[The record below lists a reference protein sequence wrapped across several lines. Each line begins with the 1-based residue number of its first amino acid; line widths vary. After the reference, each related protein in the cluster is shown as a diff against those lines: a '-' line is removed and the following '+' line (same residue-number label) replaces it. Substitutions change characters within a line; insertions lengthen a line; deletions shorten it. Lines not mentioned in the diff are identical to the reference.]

1 MEEKHTQLKHRLIF
15 GGTMALF
22 LTMSLLVYGPLSLYI
37 KNEDR
42 MWFSFYSLLLPV
54 ILIAVAAL
62 IVFTLALSLPKGA
75 LHKMLCCLVF
85 GIALGFYV
93 QSAFFNISYG
103 SGVLDGS
110 EIVWKD
116 YTTYG
121 ALDSA
126 MWAACLALPFAFYMV
141 FKKQWR
147 HILMFTAVFFMLLQ
161 AEGLTFVIYQNQ
173 NTLDKMS
180 HEVTKEGIYELSQ
193 NHNTLVF
200 VVGSMDY
207 EYWAKYKQN
216 HPEITQELV
225 GFTDYNNTLASGAG
239 SMISFPAMITGDVYK
254 KDIKYSSFIDEMW
267 EDDNVF
273 TLYDQNDVDA
283 RIFCDEMYFSN
294 DASGMV
300 KNITSTVTDSDAYAN
315 ISSTMYKFTLYNC
328 MPHYLKKWFWM
339 NGSEFS
345 TYSGNS
351 TYDPSNDGQFFSEYE
366 KNLGYS
372 YTDEYDQAVRIY
384 YLQGAQAP
392 YRLTAD
398 GERSSSSTSL
408 DEVIE
413 GSLSSIFDMIGD
425 LKEDGMYVNT
435 EIIITGD
442 NGEKNLCQHPM
453 LLYKPRS
460 ANREYTESEASV
472 SLFDLPSTLASSVSG
487 RYHGYGSGKTFKDV
501 ENLSDERI
509 RYFYLN
515 AGSNADSRVE
525 QYKSST
531 KASDYLHMTLQNNY
545 YVNGGVVE
553 KYHLGEELMFTTDE
567 TAAIYCTEGFGHT
580 NGYRTMIRG
589 PHGQMVIPIESVPQK
604 NDDLHVFFNVLSVS
618 YETECIIYANDEEV
632 YDRKLTPSMT
642 ETGLNF
648 LVPESA
654 IGPDGTLTLDFY
666 FPEVSDEEMNL
677 EANSRTILMS
687 FTSFKIYTQ

>member
-1 MEEKHTQLKHRLIF
+1 MEDKHYQFKHRLIF

-22 LTMSLLVYGPLSLYI
+22 MVMSLLVYGPLSLYI
-37 KNEDR
+37 KSEDM
-42 MWFSFYSLLLPV
+42 MWFSFYSLLVPV
-54 ILIAVAAL
+54 VLVAVAAL
-62 IVFTLALSLPKGA
+62 IILTLALSLPKGS
-75 LHKMLCCLVF
+75 LHKLMCCLMF

-110 EIVWKD
+110 EIVWQD

-161 AEGLTFVIYQNQ
+161 AAGLTFVIYQNQ

-180 HEVTKEGIYELSQ
+180 HEVTKEGIYELSENQ
-193 NHNTLVF
+193 NTVVF
-200 VVGSMDY
+200 VVGTMDY
-207 EYWAKYKQN
+207 DYWIRYKKN
-216 HPEITQELV
+216 HPDVTEKLI

-239 SMISFPAMITGDVYK
+239 SMISFPAMMTGDVFK
-254 KDIKYSSFIDEMW
+254 KDIKYTNFIENMW
-267 EDDNVF
+267 ENDNVF
-273 TLYDQNDVDA
+273 TLLDQNDVDA
-283 RIFCDEMYFSN
+283 RIYCNEMYFSN
-294 DASGMV
+294 DASGTV
-300 KNITSTVTDSDAYAN
+300 KNITGTVTDSEAYAN
-315 ISSTMYKFTLYNC
+315 ISGTMYKYTLYNC
-328 MPHYLKKWFWM
+328 MPHYLKRWFWM

-345 TYSGNS
+345 TYSGNT

-366 KNLGYS
+366 KNRGYT
-372 YTDEYDQAVRIY
+372 YTDDYDQAVRVY
-384 YLQGAQAP
+384 YLQGAEAP

-398 GERSSSSTSL
+398 GERSTTATSL
-408 DEVIE
+408 EEVIE
-413 GSLSSIFDMIGD
+413 GSLSSIFDIIED
-425 LKEDGMYVNT
+425 LKEDGMYDNT

-442 NGEKNLCQHPM
+442 NGERNLSQHPM

-460 ANREYTESEASV
+460 ANRDYIESEAPV

-487 RYHGYGSGKTFKDV
+487 RYHDFGSGKTFKDAESLY
-501 ENLSDERI
+501 ENRV

-525 QYKSST
+525 QYKSSSN
-531 KASDYLHMTLQNNY
+531 AADYLHMSLQNNY

-589 PHGQMVIPIESVPQK
+589 PHGQMVIPFESVPQK
-604 NDDLHVFFNVLSVS
+604 NDNLHVYFNVLSVS
-618 YETECIIYANDEEV
+618 YETPCVVYANGEEV
-632 YDRKLTPSMT
+632 YERLLTPSMT
-642 ETGLNF
+642 DTGLNF

-654 IGPDGTLTLDFY
+654 IGADGTLTLDFY
-666 FPEVSDEEMNL
+666 FPEIPNEELNL
-677 EANSRTILMS
+677 EANERTIVMS